1 MKRILGW
8 LALPVLWVLR
18 QPHLAVEMGVVFLIA
33 LVWFAGPLFG
43 FESVDGR
50 VQAIIAIVVLRALAY
65 VVQHV
70 VAQRRA
76 AALEA
81 SLIQQG
87 QRGRTDK
94 EEEIEAV
101 RIQFEKGIAALKD
114 SKLAKG
120 LRGKAALYALPWYMF
135 IGPPASGKTTALR
148 HSGLQFPSLG
158 GTVQGL
164 QGLGGT
170 RNCDWW
176 FTNAGVLLD
185 TAGRYVT
192 HEEDQGEWLAF
203 LDMLKNARKDR
214 PINGV
219 IATISIADLVEGRE
233 EEVETHAK
241 QMRARIDELI
251 TRLGVVFPVYVMFT
265 KCDLVQGF
273 VEFFDE
279 LNRTER
285 ERVWG
290 CTYSKSEG
298 GSETPAGRFKKEFN
312 ALLSVLHQRRLA
324 RLVTTRG
331 THKVSIFGFP
341 MQMASMQD
349 RLARFVDTLFQ
360 TNAYQESPLF
370 RGFYFSSGTQEGT
383 PIDRILGAV
392 SRASGLADV
401 GVASSLPMESKSYF
415 LKDVFSTIIFPD
427 QQLVAPSSAIYRQ
440 RGYLRVGAFVLSVL
454 FVLLAVTGLAISYLG
469 NKRVLSETEE
479 AAFLP
484 AESSLHRDRLERS
497 VRYIGELGE
506 RFNDLLQY
514 EREGVPLRLTGFY
527 QGHKIREEVGEIY
540 LRYFSKLF
548 LSETRRDIED
558 QLSQFTVRGVRPESP
573 QDYDAYYSLLK
584 AYLML
589 GDQAHLK
596 ASYIDRWLNHHWAG
610 KLKQIYGEGG
620 VPSDVQ
626 VAVTEQIKLYSQ
638 YLAGINAGRV
648 ALNVRLIRG
657 VQEQLRQVP
666 RVQRIYALSRRE
678 AEELVK
684 PWTVDLVLQGSQ
696 QGTITSEYVIPG
708 VYTLEGWKGPFQASV
723 AKVLEQAGEE
733 GWVIGEPEV
742 ERTQL
747 DKDIKRLYFQD
758 YVNHWRNLVRSLR
771 VKETVTPANVEEVLG
786 VLALAD
792 SPLYRIIEA
801 VDRNTAPEVTG
812 VSALQETAVG
822 LFDKVKKSLGM
833 EERSEAKGGSSKDTE
848 ELIRRLADPND
859 FSGSVSLRF
868 KGLHNLIQA
877 DKDGKED
884 APLIKYL
891 TELRKTHQALRPIL
905 RAESSAADMKTLAK
919 TIVAGEPN
927 DLLQAMKNTDLMLQ
941 KLDPETIEVL
951 APVLTEPW
959 LLSMRGVLER
969 ARAEVAKR
977 WETEIYPACQ
987 RNVEGRYP
995 FRQAGGDAPMAD
1007 LAEVF
1012 HPDNGLLWKFYQAE
1026 LKPFIVE
1033 GADGWEMRKWADMG
1047 LTLSEEFLN
1056 SLVHTRL
1063 LSESLFPKGSGDAG
1077 AVFELYPYPPQGGV
1091 KNVTEIRL
1099 EIGGQALRYRMEPQE
1114 WHEMKWPGPTPASG
1128 AILQVNVAGVWL
1140 TKEFKDWWGLFRMIQ
1155 AGRQT
1160 AATGGTQYR
1169 LQWELPTADGQ
1180 SVRVQYDLRSASHK
1194 NPFRPGL
1201 FEQYRCVEHL

>member
-1 MKRILGW
+1 MKRLLGW
-8 LALPVLWVLR
+8 VVSPVVWVLR
-18 QPHLAVEMGVVFLIA
+18 QPRLAIEMGVVFLIT
-33 LVWFAGPLFG
+33 LVWFAGPFLG

-65 VVQHV
+65 VAQHL
-70 VAQRRA
+70 VAQKRA

-81 SLIQQG
+81 SLMQQG
-87 QRGRTDK
+87 QRGRTDRR
-94 EEEIEAV
+94 EDIESV
-101 RIQFEKGIAALKD
+101 RLQFEKGIAALKD
-114 SKLAKG
+114 SKLAQG
-120 LRGKAALYALPWYMF
+120 LRGKSALYALPWYMF
-135 IGPPASGKTTALR
+135 IGPPASGKSTALR
-148 HSGLQFPSLG
+148 HSGLEFPSLSG
-158 GTVQGL
+158 AAQGL

-192 HEEDQGEWLAF
+192 HEEDQEEWLAF
-203 LDMLKNARKDR
+203 LDMLKKARKDR

-279 LNRTER
+279 LSRTER
-285 ERVWG
+285 ERLWG
-290 CTYSKSEG
+290 CTYAKSDG
-298 GSETPAGRFKKEFN
+298 GGETPAGRFKKEFD

-324 RLVTTRG
+324 RLVATRG
-331 THKVSIFGFP
+331 THKISIFGFP
-341 MQMASMQD
+341 MQMASARD
-349 RLARFVDTLFQ
+349 RLARFVDILFQ
-360 TNAYQESPLF
+360 GNAYQESPVF
-370 RGFYFSSGTQEGT
+370 RGFYFTSGTQEGT

-392 SRASGLADV
+392 SRASGLSDIN
-401 GVASSLPMESKSYF
+401 VAASLPTESKSYF
-415 LKDVFSTIIFPD
+415 LKDLFSNIIFPD
-427 QQLVAPSSAIYRQ
+427 QHLVAPSSAIYRQ
-440 RGYLRVGAFVLSVL
+440 RGHLRVGVFALSVL
-454 FVLLAVTGLAISYLG
+454 CVILAVTGLAISFIG
-469 NKRVLSETEE
+469 NERMLNETEDAALHPPE
-479 AAFLP
+479 A
-484 AESSLHRDRLERS
+484 SLSLDRFERS
-497 VRYIGELGE
+497 VEYISELGE
-506 RFNDLLQY
+506 RFKDLIQY

-527 QGHKIREEVGEIY
+527 QGHNIQEEVGEIY
-540 LRYFSKLF
+540 LRYFSKLL
-548 LSETRRDIED
+548 LSETRRDMEGR
-558 QLSQFTVRGVRPESP
+558 LAQFALTGGRAEST
-573 QDYDAYYSLLK
+573 QDYEEYYSLLK

-589 GDQAHLK
+589 GDRTHQK
-596 ASYIDRWLNHHWAG
+596 ASYINRWLSHHWNE
-610 KLKQIYGEGG
+610 KLKRMYGERG
-620 VPSDVQ
+620 VPADLQ
-626 VAVTEQIKLYSQ
+626 AAVTEQLLLYSH
-638 YLAGINAGRV
+638 YLGETNAGRL
-648 ALNVRLIRG
+648 ALNGRLIRD

-684 PWTVDLVLQGSQ
+684 PWTIDLVLQGSQ

-723 AKVLEQAGEE
+723 AKVLAQAVEE

-742 ERTQL
+742 GRAQL

-758 YVNHWRNLVRSLR
+758 YVKHWRNFMRSLR
-771 VKETVTPANVEEVLG
+771 VKETVTPANVEEVLA

-792 SPLYRIIEA
+792 SPLYRVIEE
-801 VDRNTAPEVTG
+801 VDRNT
-812 VSALQETAVG
+812 VSESISVSRLQETAVS
-822 LFDKVKKSLGM
+822 LFDKVKKSFGM
-833 EERSEAKGGSSKDTE
+833 EERPGADGDSPRDSE

-859 FSGSVSLRF
+859 FSGSVASRF

-877 DKDGKED
+877 DKDGKEE
-884 APLIKYL
+884 APLVRYL
-891 TELRKTHQALRPIL
+891 TELRKVQQTLRPIL
-905 RAESSAADMKTLAK
+905 RAESPAADMKALAK
-919 TIVAGEPN
+919 AIVVGEPN
-927 DLLQAMKNTDLMLQ
+927 DLLQAIKNTDQLLQ
-941 KLDPETIEVL
+941 KLDPETMEAL
-951 APVLTEPW
+951 APLLAEPW
-959 LLSMRGVLER
+959 MMSMRGVLER
-969 ARAEVAKR
+969 ARAEVARR
-977 WETEIYPACQ
+977 WEAEIYPACQ

-995 FRQAGGDAPMAD
+995 FRQGGGDAPMAD

-1033 GADGWEMRKWADMG
+1033 GADGWEVRKWADLGM
-1047 LTLSEEFLN
+1047 TIPEEFLN
-1056 SLVHTRL
+1056 ALVHARV
-1063 LSESLFPKGSGDAG
+1063 LSESLFPKGSNDAG
-1077 AVFELYPYPPQGGV
+1077 AVFELYPYPPQGGA
-1091 KNVTEIRL
+1091 KQVTEIRL

-1128 AILQVNVAGVWL
+1128 ATLQVNVGGVWVS
-1140 TKEFKDWWGLFRMIQ
+1140 KDFKDWWGLFRMIQ

-1160 AATGGTQYR
+1160 AAAGGTQYR

-1201 FEQYRCVEHL
+1201 FEQYRCVEHF